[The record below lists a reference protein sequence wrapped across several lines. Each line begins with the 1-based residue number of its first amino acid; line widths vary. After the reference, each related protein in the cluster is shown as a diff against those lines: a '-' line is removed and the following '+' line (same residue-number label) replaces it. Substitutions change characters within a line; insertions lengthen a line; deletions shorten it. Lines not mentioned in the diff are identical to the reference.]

1 MCVCVC
7 IYSTHTYW
15 CVCVYM
21 SEVFGVVTGGFLYV
35 QLMTSDAVLRWES
48 SVQEGILDMT
58 RLLVELVAERLKH
71 PTVPHQLLEITT
83 NVSSG
88 GESCMSRGGVGWC

>member
-1 MCVCVC
+1 M
-7 IYSTHTYW
+7 
-15 CVCVYM
+15 
-21 SEVFGVVTGGFLYV
+21 TGGFLYV

>member
-1 MCVCVC
+1 M
-7 IYSTHTYW
+7 
-15 CVCVYM
+15 
-21 SEVFGVVTGGFLYV
+21 VTRGFLYV

-71 PTVPHQLLEITT
+71 APVPHQLLEIMT
-83 NVSSG
+83 NVSG
-88 GESCMSRGGVGWC
+88 

>member
-1 MCVCVC
+1 M
-7 IYSTHTYW
+7 
-15 CVCVYM
+15 
-21 SEVFGVVTGGFLYV
+21 TGGFLCV

-58 RLLVELVAERLKH
+58 RLLVELVAEQLKQ
-71 PTVPHQLLEITT
+71 PTVPHQLLEIMT

-88 GESCMSRGGVGWC
+88 GESWMPRGGVGRC